1 MKDANK
7 YLAKEWESVP
17 EACKSGYS
25 ISKMKDA
32 AVTMAAVM
40 EKYNGMQVL
49 LKCLEKPCG
58 AANP

>member
-1 MKDANK
+1 MKEANK

-32 AVTMAAVM
+32 AIM
-40 EKYNGMQVL
+40 EKANGMEAL
-49 LKCLEKPCG
+49 LKFLEKPCG
-58 AANP
+58 AATL